1 MVSAGS
7 IVTYQAKL
15 STPSFSWDTPAS
27 IEQQV
32 AGTIQGSGLIVEDS
46 TITDPSF
53 TDILISSTGAAL
65 PFGMTLHIQTNSNWG
80 SPDDIRSVVD
90 NAIYQVTGSLPQSS
104 SVPLVQDP
112 NASSPSTTG
121 EPTQTKD
128 SSSGGISDSIDKFL
142 KSIQSDALILGIA
155 ALGIIIGLV
164 ILQGRAQRTVGI

>member
-1 MVSAGS
+1 MVSSGS
-7 IVTYQAKL
+7 IITYQAKL

-32 AGTIQGSGLIVEDS
+32 ASIIQGSGLIVEDS

-80 SPDDIRSVVD
+80 APDDIRSVVD
-90 NAIYQVTGSLPQSS
+90 NAIYQVVGNLPESS
-104 SVPLVQDP
+104 TIPFVQDP
-112 NASSPSTTG
+112 NAKTATPTG
-121 EPTQTKD
+121 AATQTQN

-164 ILQGRAQRTVGI
+164 VLQGRAQRTVGI

>member
-1 MVSAGS
+1 MVSSGS

-15 STPSFSWDTPAS
+15 SSPSFSWETPAS

-32 AGTIQGSGLIVEDS
+32 AGIIQGSGLIVEDS

-65 PFGMTLHIQTNSNWG
+65 PFGMTLHIQANSNWG
-80 SPDDIRSVVD
+80 SPNDIRSVVD

-112 NASSPSTTG
+112 NASSSTPTG
-121 EPTQTKD
+121 QVSQATP
-128 SSSGGISDSIDKFL
+128 SSSGGVQSSLTGFLDSVK
-142 KSIQSDALILGIA
+142 SDALILGLA
-155 ALGIIIGLV
+155 AIGILIGLAV
-164 ILQGRAQRTVGI
+164 LQGRASRAVV